1 MRILAI
7 LLLAVMSASAQV
19 SAQLRSLDGQW
30 VSLSDY
36 RGKVVVV
43 SFSARGIPLTR
54 MELPQLQRLAEK
66 YEGRDVAVL
75 WVSINS
81 TSAKAQSYASDEDLK
96 TLTKNYPGLT
106 VLRDPEG
113 LYYKQF
119 GTNALP
125 TILVLDRQGRL
136 SGQPQAGI
144 DPQSNL
150 SVELS
155 PLINRLLAE

>member
-1 MRILAI
+1 MRLLTI
-7 LLLAVMSASAQV
+7 LLLTAISIHAQTEM
-19 SAQLRSLDGQW
+19 QLRTLDGQS
-30 VSLSDY
+30 VKLSDY

-66 YEGRDVAVL
+66 YEGRDVVVL

-81 TSAKAQSYASDEDLK
+81 TSAKAQSYASDEDLRM
-96 TLTKNYPGLT
+96 LTKGYNRLT
-106 VLRDPEG
+106 VLRDPDG
-113 LYYKQF
+113 SYYRQF

-136 SGQPQAGI
+136 SSQPQAGI

>member
-1 MRILAI
+1 MRLLAI
-7 LLLAVMSASAQV
+7 LFLMAISVQAQTEMR
-19 SAQLRSLDGQW
+19 LRTLDGQ
-30 VSLSDY
+30 SINLSDY
-36 RGKVVVV
+36 RGKVVVL

-54 MELPQLQRLAEK
+54 MELPQLNRLAEK
-66 YEGRDVAVL
+66 YEGRDVVVL

-96 TLTKNYPGLT
+96 ELTKDYSRLT
-106 VLRDPEG
+106 VLRDPDG
-113 LYYKQF
+113 SHYKQF

-136 SGQPQAGI
+136 SGRPQAGI

-155 PLINRLLAE
+155 PTINRLLAE